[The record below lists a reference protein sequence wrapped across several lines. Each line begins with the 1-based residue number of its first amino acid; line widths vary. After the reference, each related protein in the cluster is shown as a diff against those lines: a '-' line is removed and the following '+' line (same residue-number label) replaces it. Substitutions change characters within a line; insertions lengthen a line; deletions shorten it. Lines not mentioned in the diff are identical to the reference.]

1 MIRQPPRSTR
11 TDTLFPYTTLFRSR
25 LRLRSDAIAM
35 SADGLVDLARNRF
48 GNLTVDMRLLSPGSM
63 AKNLSGRDVRARLVL
78 DGDFATPFIAYDINA
93 ARLAFDGTGVEGL
106 RASGRAEE
114 IGRAHV

>member
-1 MIRQPPRSTR
+1 
-11 TDTLFPYTTLFRSR
+11 
-25 LRLRSDAIAM
+25 M

-48 GNLTVDMRLLSPGSM
+48 GNLAVDMRLLSPGSM

-93 ARLAFDGTGVEGL
+93 ARLALAGTGVAGL
-106 RASGRAEE
+106 RDTGRAEVNAAQAGIRSGE
-114 IGRAHV
+114 RRGGKERA